1 MTDSSQTRTELYLRF
16 TRRSLVGVLA
26 LILALGGL
34 CLAAA
39 LQPQGAFAEHMQ
51 RYSWLIPIGIAIL
64 GSWPLTFQ
72 RRHRFTPDS
81 PEVKAV
87 MKDELRRANM
97 DRARTFA
104 LFVVLLV
111 QVPMALFLSRWP
123 SLPAVLAMAV
133 ATITVAMSSLIAF
146 FLVFDRD

>member
-16 TRRSLVGVLA
+16 TRRSFVGVLA
-26 LILALGGL
+26 LILALGGF
-34 CLAAA
+34 CLVAA
-39 LQPQGAFAEHMQ
+39 LQPHGAFAEHIE
-51 RYSWLIPIGIAIL
+51 RYSWLIPIGIVIL
-64 GSWPLTFQ
+64 ASSPLTFQ

-123 SLPAVLAMAV
+123 SLSAVLAMAV
-133 ATITVAMSSLIAF
+133 ATITVAMSSLITS
-146 FLVFDRD
+146 FLVLDRD